1 MSPSPSSRRFQPIR
15 LLQTLSSYL
24 VFAVGGALCSW
35 LILPVAWCCG
45 GPLAQRRR
53 RCQRILGAAL
63 SFFHWHMRY
72 HRILDFNPRTVPL
85 DEFAGTAGSNFPGP
99 VVMIANHPTL
109 IDTTALL
116 SSVRYLCCISNPSFY
131 RNPILTP
138 LLMCCGHINAGKGD
152 IGAGLQVIETAIER
166 LKAGHS
172 LLIFPE
178 GTRSPSHGL
187 RAFRRGAFEI
197 ALRAGVPIQPVLIE
211 VSSPVLNHQLPWY
224 WMPEESVRY
233 SLSALPLVRPEELLQ
248 REELPQPEKLV
259 SPQENQ
265 PAQAVTARRI
275 CEEMSKTYAIRL
287 GLS

>member
-1 MSPSPSSRRFQPIR
+1 
-15 LLQTLSSYL
+15 
-24 VFAVGGALCSW
+24 
-35 LILPVAWCCG
+35 
-45 GPLAQRRR
+45 
-53 RCQRILGAAL
+53 
-63 SFFHWHMRY
+63 MRY
-72 HRILDFNPRTVPL
+72 HRILDFDPRTVPL
-85 DEFAGTAGSNFPGP
+85 NEFAGTEGSRFPGP

-138 LLMCCGHINAGKGD
+138 LLMCCGHINAGKGG
-152 IGAGLQVIETAIER
+152 IGAGLQVIETAVER

-224 WMPEESVRY
+224 WVPKESVRY
-233 SLSALPLVRPEELLQ
+233 SLTALPLVRPEQLA
-248 REELPQPEKLV
+248 QPEGLAQSV
-259 SPQENQ
+259 EPAQ
-265 PAQAVTARRI
+265 PAERTQPAELAQPEQHELHEKSQAAEAVTARKI
-275 CEEMSKTYAIRL
+275 CEAMSKTYAIRL